1 MFCFILI
8 ECVPSHPCSSAQTA
22 KARQCASNPHG
33 RPARLPPLLRR
44 RGRRTHR
51 HALAQGQRASAGQ
64 PWHRGQPSGPRFDP
78 PGESADGRAYGQLQ
92 LPGGQLCRLGRHFL
106 LCPSEGYVRERSR
119 LLVLLLLLVCTGEH
133 SHGKYA
139 LVRPQVQKMF
149 SKNSFI
155 SLITIKRTNNRSVFV
170 GRYQHSI
177 FCTICHVC
185 APLHQPLYI
194 IVCTAF

>member
-1 MFCFILI
+1 MAQDKNYSSSTWAAKKFLIFISHLEIFLKVFLIFLLRLNDVFRQAAKAQQSWSICFASLI
-8 ECVPSHPCSSAQTA
+8 ECVPSRPCSSAQTA

-64 PWHRGQPSGPRFDP
+64 PRHRGQPSGPRFDP

-139 LVRPQVQKMF
+139 LVRPQV
-149 SKNSFI
+149 
-155 SLITIKRTNNRSVFV
+155 
-170 GRYQHSI
+170 
-177 FCTICHVC
+177 
-185 APLHQPLYI
+185 
-194 IVCTAF
+194 